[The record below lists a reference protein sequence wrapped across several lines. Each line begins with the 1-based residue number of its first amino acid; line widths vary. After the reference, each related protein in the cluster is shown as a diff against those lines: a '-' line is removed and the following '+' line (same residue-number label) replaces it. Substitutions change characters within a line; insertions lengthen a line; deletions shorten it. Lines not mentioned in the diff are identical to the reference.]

1 MNREKSFNILRTAV
15 AMLAA
20 ILVAFVIIILI
31 SDQPVQSIL
40 IFLLQPF
47 SSGRYLGNIVETAI
61 PLIFSGLS
69 MAILFQTSLFNLGGE
84 GVYFMAGIVGS
95 IVAIWLKL
103 PIVIFPLLCL
113 ASGAGTGILVMLVP
127 GVLRAK
133 FSANEMVTSL
143 MMNNICYG
151 VGCYVLNNMMRD
163 PAVST
168 LVSYKYRSAAMLPT
182 IIKGTRVHAGIL
194 IAILCAILVYLFLY
208 KTKWGLQ
215 VRATGANAKFAKY
228 SGMNVTKVI
237 ILVHVIA
244 GAVAGCGGI
253 VECLGLHKRFEW
265 TALPGYGFDGAMI
278 AMLANN
284 NPLGV
289 IPQMSRNMAALLI
302 YLFGMSLIAFGTALS
317 IEAGI
322 GKSPYDAFIFGI
334 MNCTGKG
341 YAQIRWGVDGFCLL
355 AGMVIGGSWGPGTL
369 VSLLAVGKFMEAFQR
384 VIRKTRG
391 KRERRLM

>member
-113 ASGAGTGILVMLVP
+113 AAGAGTGILVMLVP

-133 FSANEMVTSL
+133 FSANEMATSL

-289 IPQMSRNMAALLI
+289 IGAATFVAYLRVGADLVNRFADVPTEMISILQTIIILLI
-302 YLFGMSLIAFGTALS
+302 SAEKFLHKYKQKW
-317 IEAGI
+317 IEKDVQMGEVT
-322 GKSPYDAFIFGI
+322 K
-334 MNCTGKG
+334 
-341 YAQIRWGVDGFCLL
+341 
-355 AGMVIGGSWGPGTL
+355 
-369 VSLLAVGKFMEAFQR
+369 
-384 VIRKTRG
+384 
-391 KRERRLM
+391 

>member
-1 MNREKSFNILRTAV
+1 
-15 AMLAA
+15 
-20 ILVAFVIIILI
+20 
-31 SDQPVQSIL
+31 
-40 IFLLQPF
+40 
-47 SSGRYLGNIVETAI
+47 
-61 PLIFSGLS
+61 
-69 MAILFQTSLFNLGGE
+69 
-84 GVYFMAGIVGS
+84 MAGIVGS
-95 IVAIWLKL
+95 IAAIWLKL
-103 PIVIFPLLCL
+103 PIFIFPLLCL
-113 ASGAGTGILVMLVP
+113 MVGAGTGILVMLVP

-168 LVSYKYRSAAMLPT
+168 LVSYKYRSAAMLPV
-182 IIKGTRVHAGIL
+182 IIKGTRVHVGIL
-194 IAILCAILVYLFLY
+194 IAILCAVLVYLFLY

-237 ILVHVIA
+237 IMVHVIA

-289 IPQMSRNMAALLI
+289 IGAATFVAYLRVGADLVNRFADVPTEMISILQTIIILLI
-302 YLFGMSLIAFGTALS
+302 SAEKFLHKYKQKW
-317 IEAGI
+317 IEKDVQI
-322 GKSPYDAFIFGI
+322 GEVQ
-334 MNCTGKG
+334 NE
-341 YAQIRWGVDGFCLL
+341 GVH
-355 AGMVIGGSWGPGTL
+355 
-369 VSLLAVGKFMEAFQR
+369 
-384 VIRKTRG
+384 
-391 KRERRLM
+391 